1 MKQSISCELSSVSR
15 PSVGR
20 SSERTAKLPLLS
32 FVDNCSIIVKKL
44 SWNASLSNFVLL
56 ADYWERYGLMCSLW
70 CGLRIWRR
78 NCFLM
83 FSTKRKLSRV
93 SIFWSVC
100 SFKGQSKLIVD
111 VNKILLCK
119 GLCNASSIVR
129 LTISSTPRIILQN
142 FTNIIFSND
151 TNQ

>member
-56 ADYWERYGLMCSLW
+56 ADYWERYGLMCPLW

>member
-1 MKQSISCELSSVSR
+1 
-15 PSVGR
+15 
-20 SSERTAKLPLLS
+20 
-32 FVDNCSIIVKKL
+32 
-44 SWNASLSNFVLL
+44 
-56 ADYWERYGLMCSLW
+56 
-70 CGLRIWRR
+70 
-78 NCFLM
+78 M

-93 SIFWSVC
+93 RIFWSVC
-100 SFKGQSKLIVD
+100 LFKGQSKLIVD

-151 TNQ
+151 TNQLQICLVVSQISYYVDVFHQRILQCCSGASHLRGNPVTCTPRVFRVHFSCSALLQNFV